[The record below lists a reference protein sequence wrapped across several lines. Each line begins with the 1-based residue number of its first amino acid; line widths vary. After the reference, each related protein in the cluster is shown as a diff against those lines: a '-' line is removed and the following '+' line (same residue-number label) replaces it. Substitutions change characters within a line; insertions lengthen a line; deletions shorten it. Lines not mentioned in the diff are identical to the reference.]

1 MGGYIVEQLRGEEIV
16 ELIQIFYTP
25 DCNSAVITFIWQFYC
40 KFNEVLYEGGI
51 TWKLDIES
59 YTNQL

>member
-1 MGGYIVEQLRGEEIV
+1 M

-25 DCNSAVITFIWQFYC
+25 DCYSAVKTIIWKFYY